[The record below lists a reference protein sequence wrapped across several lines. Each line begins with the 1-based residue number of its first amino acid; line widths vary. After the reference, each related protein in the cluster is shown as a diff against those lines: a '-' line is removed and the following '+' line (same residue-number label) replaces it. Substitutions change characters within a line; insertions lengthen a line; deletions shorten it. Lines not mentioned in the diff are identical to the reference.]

1 MLLESKNKKYTQCKL
16 SEEELE
22 ELLERLKSNEISM
35 NEAAA
40 QAGVCEKQI
49 NNYLKNGISLKRGH
63 GSVKPYPDETVYK
76 IMKLLSKNCSQAE
89 ICKELGLNKSS
100 LSNHCKVLSFVSNKC
115 FVEYICLG
123 GYDILL
129 ELSRPNR
136 VPILYIKFTINT
148 SYLIG
153 DIFSKEIVK
162 SLDKNVEYDIK
173 YGLGNT
179 VRDIIMKKASK
190 DYFKYI
196 PIKPTMR
203 LNETQQIERFKEF
216 YERIINEIDNEEIYS
231 SLKNMVLERTYTWNE
246 VGFSLGSSVGS
257 SFGSSL
263 RGGFGNSLGGVC
275 RKGGSVVGSERISV
289 VDSETINR
297 GCSIVDI
304 LRLFVIYCMK
314 MTKKINNL
322 HYRLGWISKF
332 IKIVVLIICGIIEY
346 CSK

>member
-1 MLLESKNKKYTQCKL
+1 MLLENKNKKYTQCKL

-35 NEAAA
+35 KEAAA

-76 IMKLLSKNCSQAE
+76 IMKLLSKNCSQVV
-89 ICKELGLNKSS
+89 ICRELDINKSS

-129 ELSRPNR
+129 ELSMPNR
-136 VPILYIKFTINT
+136 GPILYIKFTINT

-162 SLDKNVEYDIK
+162 SLDKSVEYDIK

-196 PIKPTMR
+196 PINPTMR

-231 SLKNMVLERTYTWNE
+231 SLKNIIYPPRMGE
-246 VGFSLGSSVGS
+246 
-257 SFGSSL
+257 L
-263 RGGFGNSLGGVC
+263 RGRNSEYILPLILLIKLIDLFEWEKE
-275 RKGGSVVGSERISV
+275 KGYILFLS
-289 VDSETINR
+289 
-297 GCSIVDI
+297 CSII
-304 LRLFVIYCMK
+304 LIF
-314 MTKKINNL
+314 
-322 HYRLGWISKF
+322 
-332 IKIVVLIICGIIEY
+332 VVLIICDTQY
-346 CSK
+346 F

>member
-1 MLLESKNKKYTQCKL
+1 MLLENNNKKYTQCKL

-35 NEAAA
+35 KEAAA

-76 IMKLLSKNCSQAE
+76 IMKLLSKNCSQAV

-115 FVEYICLG
+115 FVEYIRLG

-136 VPILYIKFTINT
+136 GPILYIKFTINT

-153 DIFSKEIVK
+153 GIFSKEIVK

-179 VRDIIMKKASK
+179 VSDIIMKKASK

-216 YERIINEIDNEEIYS
+216 YERIINEINNEEIYS

-246 VGFSLGSSVGS
+246 VGFSVGS
-257 SFGSSL
+257 SFGNDLVGSVRIMAGSSL
-263 RGGFGNSLGGVC
+263 VGSF
-275 RKGGSVVGSERISV
+275 GGSLVGSERIRAGNN
-289 VDSETINR
+289 ERINR
-297 GCSIVDI
+297 GSSIVDI
-304 LRLFVIYCMK
+304 FRLFAIYYMK
-314 MTKKINNL
+314 MTKKINNIY
-322 HYRLGWISKF
+322 YRLGWISKF
-332 IKIVVLIICGIIEY
+332 IDIIVVLIIYGITQY
-346 CSK
+346 FSK

>member
-1 MLLESKNKKYTQCKL
+1 MLLENKNKKYTQCKL

-35 NEAAA
+35 KEAAA

-76 IMKLLSKNCSQAE
+76 IMKLLSKNCSQAV
-89 ICKELGLNKSS
+89 ICRELDIKKSS

-129 ELSRPNR
+129 ELSMPNR
-136 VPILYIKFTINT
+136 GPILYIKFTINT

-162 SLDKNVEYDIK
+162 SLDKSVEYDIK

-231 SLKNMVLERTYTWNE
+231 SLKNIIYPPHTYYI
-246 VGFSLGSSVGS
+246 GSS
-257 SFGSSL
+257 
-263 RGGFGNSLGGVC
+263 FGNSLGGVC

>member
-1 MLLESKNKKYTQCKL
+1 MLLENKNKKYTQCKL

-35 NEAAA
+35 KEAAA

-76 IMKLLSKNCSQAE
+76 IMKLLSKNCSQAV
-89 ICKELGLNKSS
+89 ICRELDINKSS

-129 ELSRPNR
+129 ELSMPNR
-136 VPILYIKFTINT
+136 GPILYIKFTINT

-162 SLDKNVEYDIK
+162 SLDKSVEYDIK

-179 VRDIIMKKASK
+179 VSDIIMKKASK

-196 PIKPTMR
+196 PVKPTMR

-231 SLKNMVLERTYTWNE
+231 SLKNMVLERT
-246 VGFSLGSSVGS
+246 
-257 SFGSSL
+257 L
-263 RGGFGNSLGGVC
+263 RGGFGSGLV
-275 RKGGSVVGSERISV
+275 GSVGVSLIGSERISV
-289 VDSETINR
+289 ENNEGNNERINR
-297 GCSIVDI
+297 GSSIVDI
-304 LRLFVIYCMK
+304 FRLFVIYYMK

-322 HYRLGWISKF
+322 YYRLGWISKF
-332 IKIVVLIICGIIEY
+332 IDIIVVLIICDITQY
-346 CSK
+346 FSK

>member
-1 MLLESKNKKYTQCKL
+1 MLLENENKKYTQCKL

-35 NEAAA
+35 KEAAA

-76 IMKLLSKNCSQAE
+76 IMKLLSKNCSQVV
-89 ICKELGLNKSS
+89 ICRELDINKSS

-129 ELSRPNR
+129 ELSMPNR
-136 VPILYIKFTINT
+136 GPILYIKFTINT

-162 SLDKNVEYDIK
+162 SLDKSVEYDIK

-231 SLKNMVLERTYTWNE
+231 SLKNMVLERT
-246 VGFSLGSSVGS
+246 
-257 SFGSSL
+257 L
-263 RGGFGNSLGGVC
+263 RGGFGSGLV
-275 RKGGSVVGSERISV
+275 GSVGVSLVGSERIMAGSSFV
-289 VDSETINR
+289 GSFGDSLVGSKRIRVGNNERINR
-297 GCSIVDI
+297 GSSIVDI
-304 LRLFVIYCMK
+304 FRLFVIYYMK

-322 HYRLGWISKF
+322 YYRLGWISKF
-332 IKIVVLIICGIIEY
+332 IDIIVVLIICDITQY
-346 CSK
+346 FSK